1 MAGGRPR
8 SIDTTDN
15 NVMQQIELF
24 GRLCATHEEMANWFE
39 CDVRTI
45 ERLMKSQED
54 NTQESEFCRVYKK
67 AQAESKTSLRR
78 IQMAKAL
85 DGDNTLLVWL
95 GKQLLGQRDKQEQ
108 DINNRYVNKHGED
121 LHAEDLRILA
131 DYEKK
136 VKERDGVNT

>member
-1 MAGGRPR
+1 MAVGRPA
-8 SIDTTDN
+8 SIDTTDE
-15 NVMQQIELF
+15 NVMLQVELF

-45 ERLMKSQED
+45 ERLMKSQDD
-54 NTQESEFCRVYKK
+54 NMLESEFCRVYKK
-67 AQAESKTSLRR
+67 AQAESKTSIRR

-85 DGDNTLLVWL
+85 DGDNTLLIWL

-108 DINNRYVNKHGED
+108 DVNNRYVDKNGNDLASED
-121 LHAEDLRILA
+121 LKILA

-136 VKERDGVNT
+136 IKSIKED